1 MKVSIVSKNTK
12 NLDELRRF
20 VETSASRTVQIFTGG
35 VEVLGPIAD
44 QHRPD
49 VLIFETAGGDVQG
62 ELNWIAKLNLRHPS
76 IVLIV
81 LTPDQSA
88 NTLLDAMRAGVREVL
103 PSPVSRLA
111 LQSSLALIEEK
122 LSHQGAPRQSGAVLS
137 FIPCKGGS
145 GGTFIAANLAYVL
158 ASEEK
163 KKVLLIDLN
172 LHFGDAVLFISDQVP
187 SNNLADISRQIMRM
201 DASFLASSVLSV
213 LPNFGVLAAPEDPVQ
228 AMEVKPEHI
237 ESLLNLARSEY
248 DFIIIDIGRAL
259 DPVSIKALDQSNV
272 IFPVMQLTLP
282 FIRDAKRLMDVFHSL
297 EYSRDKIKLLVNRYE
312 KSSEIR
318 LEDVEQTLNMK
329 VFKTL
334 PNSFKPVAASVN
346 QGIPISKLAHGNP
359 VTKGLQELAHALAHE
374 GEDSSS
380 WWTGLFKRK

>member
-20 VETSASRTVQIFTGG
+20 VETSASRDVQIFTGG

-49 VLIFETAGGDVQG
+49 VIIFEASGDAQG
-62 ELNWIAKLNLRHPS
+62 DLQWIAKLNLRHPS
-76 IVLIV
+76 IILI
-81 LTPDQSA
+81 LLMPDQSA
-88 NTLLDAMRAGVREVL
+88 NSLLDAMRAGVREVL

-122 LSHQGAPRQSGAVLS
+122 ISHQGTPRQTGAVLS

-158 ASEEK
+158 ASEEN
-163 KKVLLIDLN
+163 KKVLLMDLN
-172 LHFGDAVLFISDQVP
+172 LHFGDAVLFISDQAP
-187 SNNLADISRQIMRM
+187 SSNLADVARQIMRM
-201 DASFLASSVLSV
+201 DASFLASSVLPV

-228 AMEVKPEHI
+228 AMSVKPEHI

-248 DFIIIDIGRAL
+248 DFIIIDVGRAL
-259 DPVSIKALDQSNV
+259 DPVSIKALDQSDV

-312 KSSEIR
+312 KTSEIR
-318 LEDVEQTLNMK
+318 LEDVEQTLNAK

-334 PNSFKPVAASVN
+334 PNSFKAVAASVN
-346 QGIPISKLAHGNP
+346 QGIPINKLAHGNP
-359 VTKGLQELAHALAHE
+359 VSKSLLELAHALASE
-374 GEDSSS
+374 EEENSS

>member
-62 ELNWIAKLNLRHPS
+62 EFNWIAKLNLRHPS

-122 LSHQGAPRQSGAVLS
+122 LSHQGSPRQSGVVLS